1 MASGEAYTIAD
12 DFDEVLDFLQAVK
25 VKVTAVAADP
35 LSLSTDNCARVW
47 FRMWA
52 TQHLAPLYTPVTA
65 APQYH

>member
-35 LSLSTDNCARVW
+35 LSLSTDNCARV
-47 FRMWA
+47 
-52 TQHLAPLYTPVTA
+52 
-65 APQYH
+65 